1 MEQADHDICK
11 LIEKSTK
18 RDMESS
24 KKLYELLVDKVFAY
38 VRSRTSTHE
47 EATDVTQDTFID
59 FFSTLSNFTYQSR
72 AQFYAYVFVITRRKL
87 ARHYN
92 NKSKKGTTAVVF
104 DESTM
109 SPHDSHKDHELGSD
123 MESALSTLEDSTRE
137 IVVLHHWS
145 RYTFGEIATLLDMK
159 ESAVRVRHHRALA
172 LLATYLKQ

>member
-1 MEQADHDICK
+1 MEQVDHDICK

-24 KKLYELLVDKVFAY
+24 KQLYELLVDKVFAY
-38 VRSRTSTHE
+38 VRSRTRTHE

-72 AQFYAYVFVITRRKL
+72 AQFYAYVYTITRRKL
-87 ARHYN
+87 ARHYTKK
-92 NKSKKGTTAVVF
+92 NKGGAQIVEF
-104 DESTM
+104 DEHSM
-109 SPHDSHKDHELGSD
+109 SPSD
-123 MESALSTLEDSTRE
+123 TDIGKALQSDVERALTTLEGRTRE

-145 RYTFGEIATLLDMK
+145 RYTFGEIATLLNMK